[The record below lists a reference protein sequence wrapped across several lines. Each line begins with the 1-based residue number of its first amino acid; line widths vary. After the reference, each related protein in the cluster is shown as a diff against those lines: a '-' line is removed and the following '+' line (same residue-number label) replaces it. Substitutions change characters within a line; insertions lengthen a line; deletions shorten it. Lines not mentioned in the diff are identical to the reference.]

1 MITMT
6 KTAYYL
12 RTSHYLQNINRQEEK
27 IQPGW
32 LVYKD
37 EGVSG
42 AVAFEDR
49 PQGRKLMSDVKKGL
63 IKELRVDTLDRLGR
77 NTQNVLQTISFMH
90 EHKVGIHIKKEGI
103 VTLVDGKENYVT
115 SLLTTILLAVS
126 QMELMRIRERS
137 LEGIALGKRRGV
149 YKGRKPGAVT
159 PLEKLMQKPKVRK
172 IKLMLEEGI
181 AVRKICEVVECSP
194 NYISKIKERLGS
206 HAA

>member
-1 MITMT
+1 MT
-6 KTAYYL
+6 AKPAYYL
-12 RTSHYLQNINRQEEK
+12 RTSHYLQNMDRQEEK
-27 IQPGW
+27 VQPGW
-32 LVYKD
+32 VVYKD

-42 AVAFEDR
+42 SIAFEDR
-49 PQGRKLMSDVKKGL
+49 PQGRKLIADVKKGM

-90 EHKVGIHIKKEGI
+90 DHKIGIHIKKEGI

-137 LEGIALGKRRGV
+137 LEGIALGRRRGV

-159 PLEKLMQKPKVRK
+159 PVAKLMEKPKVK
-172 IKLMLEEGI
+172 KLKVMLDEGMS
-181 AVRKICEVVECSP
+181 VRKICQVLECSP
-194 NYISKIKERLGS
+194 NYVGKVKQRLQAS
-206 HAA
+206 PL